1 MKKISTL
8 RSVTNDYFKHSKSTK
23 GITLVAL
30 IITIIVLLILVGISI
45 SLVLG
50 EDGILNH
57 SHKAVK
63 ATEDEMMKEEIATAY
78 SAWKMA
84 KISGESIDDSQF
96 IKNEIGND
104 KVESVTISNGILNV
118 KLINGKEYLYNTV
131 TGKFENIIPWNEL
144 DNGTYSRGEGEH
156 KTTIKMGDY
165 VDYDPMREHNGSTTY
180 TSLPE
185 KTGVSYNQ
193 EFNAQNYTNANYGW
207 RVLDVENGKIRL
219 IADKCIGPGDGN
231 SSYALQGEKGYLNA
245 IQELNDICSIFGK
258 GKGAQYAKSIDANDV
273 CKITGYNPNSPKFR
287 EGEWEEYGT
296 EVTYTYNSESN
307 KIISTRTNAPEGG
320 TSSYDGITSR
330 FHYYDENTNSF
341 KDLTSG
347 SVKLKNSY
355 FSKKYYNFVT
365 QEDMLDSE
373 GIFKTN
379 YEIIL
384 GKYKFDA
391 NNNYSR
397 SLVEGT
403 DPVYWLASNY
413 IWASDDCTGYGVH
426 GVGKCMLGYGFM
438 FYSDGDENNTTCKV
452 RPVVTLLPNVNL
464 TWNEATNKW
473 NIE

>member
-1 MKKISTL
+1 MKKE
-8 RSVTNDYFKHSKSTK
+8 N
-23 GITLVAL
+23 GITLIAL
-30 IITIIVLLILVGISI
+30 VITIIVLLILAGVSL

-50 EDGILNH
+50 ENGILNQ
-57 SHKAVK
+57 STKAVK
-63 ATEDEMMKEEIATAY
+63 TTEETNVKEEIAIAY
-78 SAWKMA
+78 SAWEIA
-84 KISGESIDDSQF
+84 KNSGEPTNVSQF
-96 IKNEIGND
+96 IKDKIGND
-104 KVESVTISNGILNV
+104 KVESVSIFDGILNV
-118 KLINGKEYLYNTV
+118 NFINGDEYLYNTL
-131 TGKFENIIPWNEL
+131 TGKFENINPWTEL
-144 DNGTYSRGEGEH
+144 SNGVYTMGDSEH
-156 KTTIKMGDY
+156 NITIKMGDY
-165 VDYDPMREHNGSTTY
+165 VDYDPMREPNGSTTY

-231 SSYALQGEKGYLNA
+231 SSYALQGEKGFLNA
-245 IQELNDICSIFGK
+245 IQELHDICSIFGK
-258 GKGAQYAKSIDANDV
+258 GKGAQYAKSMTANDV

-296 EVTYTYNSESN
+296 EVTYTYDSENN
-307 KIISTRTNAPEGG
+307 KVISTRTNAPEGG
-320 TSSYDGITSR
+320 TSLYDGITSG

-347 SVKLKNSY
+347 TVKLKNSY
-355 FSKKYYNFVT
+355 YSKKYYNFVT

-403 DPVYWLASNY
+403 APVYWLASNF

-438 FYSDGDENNTTCKV
+438 FYSDGYEDNTTCKV
-452 RPVVTLLPNVNL
+452 RPVVTLLPNINL
-464 TWNEATNKW
+464 TWNEVTSKW